1 MKLFTIIL
9 LFLSLA
15 AFSSC
20 QKSEP
25 KGNSEPLR
33 TYDEIA
39 AAAEREGIPLSQ
51 IGLKRNWNE
60 VLAIAALYGLQDTFR
75 NQERKNNSLMFDTED
90 KLHAYFKET
99 KKTFETRRQGE
110 VYREMGQQIQCLSD
124 YFSLLDSLPLYRM
137 HRYPSDEEYA
147 ALKKKYFASDYVFY
161 INEAP
166 QMPNN
171 RIPPFLIVVT
181 KPEEMPREKA
191 RRIEKR

>member
-1 MKLFTIIL
+1 MKSPLIL
-9 LFLSLA
+9 LFLFLA
-15 AFSSC
+15 VFSNC

-51 IGLKRNWNE
+51 IGIKRNWNE

-75 NQERKNNSLMFDTED
+75 NQERKNNGLLFTTED
-90 KLHAYFKET
+90 KLHAYFKEEKQT
-99 KKTFETRRQGE
+99 YEGGRQRKVFLE
-110 VYREMGQQIQCLSD
+110 KGQHIQCLSD
-124 YFSLLDSLPLYRM
+124 YFNLMDSLPLYRM
-137 HRYPSDEEYA
+137 RRYPSDEEYE
-147 ALKKKYFASDYVFY
+147 ALKKKYFASDYQFF
-161 INEAP
+161 INEAVQSGP
-166 QMPNN
+166 KNH
-171 RIPPFLIVVT
+171 IPPYLIVVT